1 MKSIC
6 FIAARKGS
14 KGVPKKNI
22 RQIGGK
28 PLIAH
33 SILAALETGIFD
45 SVIVSTEDKEIAK
58 IAKKFVAEVPFIRP
72 KYLSTDTAS
81 GEDVLLHGIK
91 KLYSLDYEFDTVQ
104 LRDCTCPFIRK
115 KDLIGSIKL
124 LENEQ
129 ADCVMAT
136 YKTHH
141 NPYVNLLEKN
151 SKGRLKISKKKLYK
165 IQNRQDAPAVYQ
177 LIGLFTINARKM
189 IKFKTWSMPNTI
201 PYEIPIE
208 TGLMIDTEYE
218 FKIAEEIFK
227 NKNKFKVK

>member
-45 SVIVSTEDKEIAK
+45 TVIVSTEDKEIAK
-58 IAKKFVAEVPFIRP
+58 IAKKFGAEVPFIRP
-72 KYLSTDTAS
+72 KYLATDTAS
-81 GEDVLLHGIK
+81 GEEVLLHGIK
-91 KLYSLDYEFDTVQ
+91 KLYSKGYDFDTVQ

-115 KDLIGSIKL
+115 KDIIGSVNVLQKT
-124 LENEQ
+124 Q
-129 ADCVMAT
+129 ADCVMT
-136 YKTHH
+136 VYKTHH

-151 SKGRLKISKKKLYK
+151 NSGNLKVSKKYLQK
-165 IQNRQDAPAVYQ
+165 IQNRQDAPTVYQ

-189 IKFKTWSMPNTI
+189 VKYETWNMPKTI

-218 FKIAEEIFK
+218 FKIAELIFK
-227 NKNKFKVK
+227 NKRKFGIE